1 MDNSTQPQQTELLG
15 MNLDYDG
22 GNTLQETVRWSK
34 FLAIVGIIALG
45 IYLLVLLVG
54 GSYIAALFQQT
65 YGLEGAGLVGLVIAG
80 IIVVLAVLIF
90 VVVMLYRFSVLTRRG
105 IETQDQAA
113 FNRGL
118 KSLKTYFLINGI
130 FGILI
135 LLLTIV
141 STVIAFI

>member
-1 MDNSTQPQQTELLG
+1 MENTIERQQGELLE

-34 FLAIVGIIALG
+34 FLAIVGIIGLG
-45 IYLLVLLVG
+45 IYLLLVLVG

-65 YGLEGAGLVGLVIAG
+65 YGLEGAGLAGLVIAG
-80 IIVVLAVLIF
+80 VILVLGVLVF

-130 FGILI
+130 LGILV
-135 LLLTIV
+135 LLFTIW
-141 STVIAFI
+141 STVIALI